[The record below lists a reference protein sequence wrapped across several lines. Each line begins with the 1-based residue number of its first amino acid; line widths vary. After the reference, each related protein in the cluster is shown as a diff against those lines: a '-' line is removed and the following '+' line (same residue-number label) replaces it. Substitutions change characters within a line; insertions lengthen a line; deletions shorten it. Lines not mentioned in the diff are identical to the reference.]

1 MEVKPRTLDKG
12 SLWLLTVAP
21 TIWAVHLLLSYITAA
36 IWCAKFAGPDAS
48 LGGIPTAIAWYTT
61 VALTGIAFVGWEG
74 FRRHIYP
81 STLRPFDTLRVVPSG
96 VEGRQAQ
103 GRPEQRRGATEL
115 GAGPSTQLGAGG
127 TEVTTHDLDSP
138 EDRHRFL
145 GFATLLLSG
154 LSGVAVLYAALAAM
168 YFDTC
173 R

>member
-12 SLWLLTVAP
+12 SLWLLTIAP
-21 TIWAVHLLLSYITAA
+21 TIWAAHLLLSYISAA

-48 LGGIPTAIAWYTT
+48 LGSIPTAIAWYTT
-61 VALTGIAFVGWEG
+61 VALIGIAFVGWEG

-81 STLRPFDTLRVVPSG
+81 STEF
-96 VEGRQAQ
+96 
-103 GRPEQRRGATEL
+103 
-115 GAGPSTQLGAGG
+115 GAGPSTALGAGG
-127 TEVTTHDLDSP
+127 TETTTHDLDSP